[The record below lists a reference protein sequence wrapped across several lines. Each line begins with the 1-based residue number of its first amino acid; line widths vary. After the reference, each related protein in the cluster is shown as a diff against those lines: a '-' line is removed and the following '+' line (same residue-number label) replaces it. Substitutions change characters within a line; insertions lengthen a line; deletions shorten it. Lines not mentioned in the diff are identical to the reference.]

1 MTRVGGQYLLLVQL
15 CVGAEPPR
23 LVCHLGADVGKLLG
37 LDTAVTRHVEQVE
50 GSLRVPG
57 EEEEEMLM
65 SWKFP
70 FILYLF
76 YFDGF
81 PSVCKST
88 TFHP

>member
-23 LVCHLGADVGKLLG
+23 LVCHLGADVGKLLC
-37 LDTAVTRHVEQVE
+37 LDTAVSRHVEQVE

-57 EEEEEMLM
+57 EEDMVM
-65 SWKFP
+65 SWRFP
-70 FILYLF
+70 FISYLF

-81 PSVCKST
+81 P
-88 TFHP
+88 